1 MENYQRHQMPEIGEI
16 MRQIAAAGAKM
27 TEIEYNCVASIIK
40 RNLALA
46 ALVATED
53 AIISTNKTLNR
64 ITKP

>member
-1 MENYQRHQMPEIGEI
+1 MPEIGEI
-16 MRQIAAAGAKM
+16 MRQITAAGAKM

-53 AIISTNKTLNR
+53 AVISINRTSNR